1 MRIVYSHCCGLD
13 VHKTKIL
20 ACLLTRNEQGE
31 TQQEVRSFG
40 TMTRNLLELA
50 DWLTSNGVTHVAME
64 STGVYWKPV
73 WNILESVC
81 TILLVNAQH
90 VKAVPG
96 RKTDVRDCQWIADL
110 LQHGLLRGSFV
121 PPAPIRELRDLT
133 RTRASLRQDHT
144 AVANRMQKVLE
155 DANIKIA
162 SVATD
167 WLGVS
172 GRSILSRMLDGEEN
186 STKLADLCRGRLR
199 DKIPQMQLA
208 VEGRMTEHHR
218 WMLRLQREQ
227 LEFLERQIAELD
239 GKIQDKLHDYKQAV
253 DLCITI
259 PGIETVAAGN
269 LIAEIGVDMD
279 RFPSAQHLASWAGL
293 CPGNNESA
301 GKRLSGKARTGSVW
315 LRRNLCQAAWAASHT
330 KNTYLSAQFRR
341 LAARKGKKRA
351 LVAVGHTILVIV
363 FHMLKNQQPYHDL
376 GADYFDRRTSEQLQR
391 SLIRRLERLGL
402 DVSVCPVKTP
412 VPTDR

>member
-1 MRIVYSHCCGLD
+1 MRVVYTRCCGLD
-13 VHKTKIL
+13 VHKKSIS
-20 ACLLTRNEQGE
+20 ACLLTPDDQGGM
-31 TQQEVRSFG
+31 QQQVRRFG
-40 TMTRNLLELA
+40 TMTRDLLELL
-50 DWLTSNGVTHVAME
+50 DWLVSHQVTHVAME

-73 WNILESVC
+73 WNILEATF

-96 RKTDVRDCQWIADL
+96 RKTDTKDCEWLADL

-121 PPAPIRELRDLT
+121 PPSPIRQLRDLT

-155 DANIKIA
+155 DANVKLA

-172 GRSILSRMLDGEEN
+172 GRDILSRMLDGEQDAG
-186 STKLADLCRGRLR
+186 KWADLCRGRLR
-199 DKIPQMQLA
+199 DKIPEMQRAL
-208 VEGRMTEHHR
+208 EGRMTDHHR

-227 LEFLERQIAELD
+227 LEFLEAQIAKLD
-239 GKIQDKLHDYKQAV
+239 AKIQEHMSDYQKAV
-253 DLCITI
+253 DLCTTI
-259 PGIETVAAGN
+259 PGIEAVAAAN
-269 LIAEIGVDMD
+269 LIAEIGVNMD
-279 RFPSAQHLASWAGL
+279 QFPSAQHLASWAGL

-301 GKRLSGKARTGSVW
+301 GKRLSGKARNGSIW

-341 LAARKGKKRA
+341 WAARKGKKRA
-351 LVAVGHTILVIV
+351 IVAVAHTILVIV
-363 FHMLKNQQPYHDL
+363 FHMLKNQQPYSDL
-376 GADYFDRRTSEQLQR
+376 GADYFDRRNTDQLKR
-391 SLIRRLERLGL
+391 SLVRRLERLGVQ
-402 DVSVCPVKTP
+402 VSI
-412 VPTDR
+412 VPTPAIHQA

>member
-1 MRIVYSHCCGLD
+1 MRIVYARGCGVD
-13 VHKTKIL
+13 VHKESIS
-20 ACLLTRNEQGE
+20 ACLLTPDERGG
-31 TQQEVRSFG
+31 TQQQLRRFG
-40 TMTRNLLELA
+40 TMTRDLLELS
-50 DWLTSNGVTHVAME
+50 DWLACNQVTHVAME

-73 WNILESVC
+73 WNVLEATF

-96 RKTDVRDCQWIADL
+96 RKTDTKDCEWLADL

-121 PPAPIRELRDLT
+121 PPSPIRQLRDLT

-155 DANIKIA
+155 DANVKLA

-172 GRSILSRMLDGEEN
+172 GRDILRRMLDGEQDV
-186 STKLADLCRGRLR
+186 SKLADLCRGRLR
-199 DKIPQMQLA
+199 DKIPEMQLA
-208 VEGRMTEHHR
+208 LEGRMTEHHR
-218 WMLRLQREQ
+218 WVLRLQREQ
-227 LEFLERQIAELD
+227 LDFLEAQIAKLD
-239 GKIQDKLHDYKQAV
+239 AKIEEKTKAYQEAV
-253 DLCITI
+253 DLCTTI
-259 PGIETVAAGN
+259 PGIEAVAAAN
-269 LIAEIGVDMD
+269 LIAEMGVNMD
-279 RFPSAQHLASWAGL
+279 QFPSAAHLASWAGL

-301 GKRLSGKARTGSVW
+301 GKRLSGKARNGNVW

-330 KNTYLSAQFRR
+330 KNTYLSAQFHR
-341 LAARKGKKRA
+341 LAARKGEKRA

-363 FHMLKNQQPYHDL
+363 FHMLKNHQPYRDL
-376 GADYFDRRTSEQLQR
+376 GADYFDRRNAEQIKR

-402 DVSVCPVKTP
+402 QVTVQNRTLEPA
-412 VPTDR
+412 

>member
-1 MRIVYSHCCGLD
+1 MRIVYPRCCGLD
-13 VHKTKIL
+13 VHKRSIS
-20 ACLLTRNEQGE
+20 ACLLTPHEEGG
-31 TQQEVRSFG
+31 TKQQVRRFG
-40 TMTRNLLELA
+40 TVTRDLLELC
-50 DWLTSNGVTHVAME
+50 DWLISNQVTHVAME

-73 WNILESVC
+73 WNMLEASV

-96 RKTDVRDCQWIADL
+96 RKTDAKDCQWIADL

-121 PPAPIRELRDLT
+121 PPNPIRQLRDLT
-133 RTRASLRQDHT
+133 RTRVSLRQDHT
-144 AVANRMQKVLE
+144 AVANRMQKILE
-155 DANIKIA
+155 DANIKLA

-172 GRSILSRMLDGEEN
+172 GRAILSRLLDGEQDAG
-186 STKLADLCRGRLR
+186 TLANLCRGRLR
-199 DKIPQMQLA
+199 DKIPEMQLA
-208 VEGRMTEHHR
+208 LEGRMTEHHR

-227 LEFLERQIAELD
+227 LEFLEAQIVKLET
-239 GKIQDKLHDYKQAV
+239 KIQEEIETYQEAV
-253 DLCITI
+253 NLCTTI
-259 PGIETVAAGN
+259 PGIEAIAAAN
-269 LIAEIGVDMD
+269 LVAEIGVNMD
-279 RFPSAQHLASWAGL
+279 QFPSAAHLASWAGV

-301 GKRLSGKARTGSVW
+301 GKRLSGKARNGNVW
-315 LRRNLCQAAWAASHT
+315 LRRNLCQAAWAASHS

-363 FHMLKNQQPYHDL
+363 FQMLKNHQPYRDL
-376 GADYFDRRTSEQLQR
+376 GADYFDRHNGEQIKR

-402 DVSVCPVKTP
+402 QVTVQN
-412 VPTDR
+412 PTIEPA

>member
-1 MRIVYSHCCGLD
+1 MRIVYPRCCGLD
-13 VHKTKIL
+13 VHKKSIT
-20 ACLLTRNEQGE
+20 ACLLTPDEQGG
-31 TQQEVRSFG
+31 TRQEVRRFG
-40 TMTRNLLELA
+40 TVTRDLLELS
-50 DWLTSNGVTHVAME
+50 DWLTTNGVTHVAME

-73 WNILESVC
+73 WNILEAAC

-96 RKTDVRDCQWIADL
+96 RKTDAKDCQWIADL

-121 PPAPIRELRDLT
+121 PPTPIRELRDLT

-144 AVANRMQKVLE
+144 AVANRMQKILE
-155 DANIKIA
+155 DANVKIA

-172 GRSILSRMLDGEEN
+172 GRSILNRMLDGEEN
-186 STKLADLCRGRLR
+186 SGKLAELCRGRLR
-199 DKIPQMQLA
+199 EKIPQMQLA
-208 VEGRMTEHHR
+208 LEGRMTEHHR

-227 LEFLERQIAELD
+227 LMFLERQIAQLD
-239 GKIQDKLHDYKQAV
+239 VRIQEQIHDYQKAI
-253 DLCITI
+253 DLCVTI
-259 PGIETVAAGN
+259 PGIEAVAAAN
-269 LIAEIGVDMD
+269 LVAEIGLNMEQ
-279 RFPSAQHLASWAGL
+279 FPSAQHLASWAGL

-301 GKRLSGKARTGSVW
+301 GKRLSGKARNGNVW

-341 LAARKGKKRA
+341 LAARKGNKRA
-351 LVAVGHTILVIV
+351 IVAVGHTILVIV
-363 FHMLKNQQPYHDL
+363 FHMLKNQQPYDDL
-376 GADYFDRRTSEQLQR
+376 GADYFDRRNSEQLKR

-402 DVSVCPVKTP
+402 QISVRPLAQDQSNP
-412 VPTDR
+412 E